1 MGIENEILSNLIHNE
16 EYTRRV
22 LPFLNKEYFQ
32 DNAEKYLFYKIYK
45 FVEKYNTLPSVDTLA
60 IETEQDEIGENLH
73 AQVNDY
79 LQNIKYEDK
88 NIDWLIDETE
98 KFCQEKALYNAI
110 MQSIKIIDGED
121 KKNDKGSIPSILSD
135 ALGVTFDDHIGHDF
149 LDDAE
154 ERYDFYQKVEE
165 RIPFDIDLLNEI
177 TEGGLPKKT
186 LSVLLAG
193 TGVGKTL
200 AMAHMAASNLNAGH
214 NVLYITMEMAEERI
228 AERIDS
234 NLLNIRLEDLHNA
247 TKDVYTKKM
256 NRIRNA
262 TNGKLIIKEY
272 PTAGASAGHFRYL
285 MNELSLKK
293 NFVPDI
299 VYIDYLNICSS
310 MRMKMSGTNSYN
322 YVKAIAEEVRGL
334 AVEKNLPIVTAT
346 QLNRSGF
353 NNSDPGLED
362 TAESFGLPATAD
374 FMVALITSEELE
386 QFNQIQIKQL
396 KNRYSDATSLR
407 RFNVGI
413 DKSKM
418 RLYNVEQHAQDDINN
433 DVPVFDNTAIGKS
446 VKRDFKSLFN

>member
-1 MGIENEILSNLIHNE
+1 
-16 EYTRRV
+16 
-22 LPFLNKEYFQ
+22 
-32 DNAEKYLFYKIYK
+32 
-45 FVEKYNTLPSVDTLA
+45 
-60 IETEQDEIGENLH
+60 
-73 AQVNDY
+73 
-79 LQNIKYEDK
+79 
-88 NIDWLIDETE
+88 
-98 KFCQEKALYNAI
+98 
-110 MQSIKIIDGED
+110 
-121 KKNDKGSIPSILSD
+121 
-135 ALGVTFDDHIGHDF
+135 
-149 LDDAE
+149 
-154 ERYDFYQKVEE
+154 
-165 RIPFDIDLLNEI
+165 
-177 TEGGLPKKT
+177 
-186 LSVLLAG
+186 
-193 TGVGKTL
+193 
-200 AMAHMAASNLNAGH
+200 
-214 NVLYITMEMAEERI
+214 MEMAEERI